1 MNKDWIEKNLP
12 IKYDEIPVFWLK
24 KLCTFDLN
32 AFIYY
37 FFSFW
42 IYITKKTDE
51 FPLMIEIDDN
61 EFNNF
66 KNEFFNR
73 LNTET
78 LYNIIFNGTEFD
90 WNSLNAIKP
99 NDIFSNDI
107 DTVCTYYGKYSNIM
121 KVLYNQF
128 VDKTIIDAFT
138 RNLIY
143 FIKNNYTVNIKKYSQ
158 FVLKDMSIE
167 DLDFIKDVLEKFNT
181 DIVLKLDS
189 DKIEQS
195 TLEFKERN
203 TVGMTFD
210 SEEEAYGYSTSLGKN
225 ADFVKEIIY
234 LGFDNNL
241 EKEKLQQITLEYLNK
256 GLSGIQEVE
265 EEHKDLKNKLLSFGY
280 IGFKQLQ
287 KSNSKRAI
295 LDYYKGIFNAIN
307 DLIDLNYYV
316 VYNDY
321 LKKNTKNLF
330 RNNEKASGVISYFNN
345 INQYIWFNLTKTN
358 YRLFWIEDFYSKRHV
373 ETINALFRKNYLKY
387 FQDYIQYD
395 FDNSNNS
402 LMPNSAY
409 AFFDL
414 KIFIEDKRLPEE
426 IRWEKFNFWMNNYE
440 HESPVQYQ
448 EYISDAMTV
457 PFNVF
462 DINKSDK
469 NYKTYDLIDKIKGT
483 ELTDNFYELEYKTK
497 QEIDNQYNQAKK
509 IKIALSS
516 TNDIEIEQITKT
528 GFYVKDLLDVKNL
541 EKENWTEFETYIQEN
556 YVYCDLLFLRLTI
569 KPTGPLERYNFAIT
583 VNGQNILY
591 FIKSFPDDFEKMK
604 IDWNFNKLPRTN

>member
-1 MNKDWIEKNLP
+1 
-12 IKYDEIPVFWLK
+12 
-24 KLCTFDLN
+24 
-32 AFIYY
+32 
-37 FFSFW
+37 
-42 IYITKKTDE
+42 
-51 FPLMIEIDDN
+51 
-61 EFNNF
+61 
-66 KNEFFNR
+66 
-73 LNTET
+73 
-78 LYNIIFNGTEFD
+78 
-90 WNSLNAIKP
+90 
-99 NDIFSNDI
+99 
-107 DTVCTYYGKYSNIM
+107 M

-345 INQYIWFNLTKTN
+345 INQYI
-358 YRLFWIEDFYSKRHV
+358 
-373 ETINALFRKNYLKY
+373 
-387 FQDYIQYD
+387 
-395 FDNSNNS
+395 
-402 LMPNSAY
+402 
-409 AFFDL
+409 
-414 KIFIEDKRLPEE
+414 
-426 IRWEKFNFWMNNYE
+426 
-440 HESPVQYQ
+440 
-448 EYISDAMTV
+448 
-457 PFNVF
+457 
-462 DINKSDK
+462 
-469 NYKTYDLIDKIKGT
+469 
-483 ELTDNFYELEYKTK
+483 
-497 QEIDNQYNQAKK
+497 
-509 IKIALSS
+509 
-516 TNDIEIEQITKT
+516 
-528 GFYVKDLLDVKNL
+528 
-541 EKENWTEFETYIQEN
+541 
-556 YVYCDLLFLRLTI
+556 
-569 KPTGPLERYNFAIT
+569 
-583 VNGQNILY
+583 
-591 FIKSFPDDFEKMK
+591 
-604 IDWNFNKLPRTN
+604 